1 MEQPKKNEHWH
12 VNNTSL
18 TGKTNNSIVKV
29 LEDKILSV
37 PNWRK
42 HKYKCDSKC
51 EEVYINGDYFV
62 ERFAEASET
71 LRVFSNPSRPA

>member
-1 MEQPKKNEHWH
+1 MEQPKKDEHWH

-18 TGKTNNSIVKV
+18 TGKDNNSIVKV
-29 LEDKILSV
+29 LEDKTLTV

-42 HKYKCDSKC
+42 HKYKCDRKG

-62 ERFAEASET
+62 ERFLHAEPK
-71 LRVFSNPSRPA
+71 LRVFSNPSYPA

>member
-1 MEQPKKNEHWH
+1 MEQPRKNEHWH

-18 TGKTNNSIVKV
+18 TGKDNNSIVKV
-29 LEDKILSV
+29 LEDKTLTV

-42 HKYKCDSKC
+42 HKYKCDRKG
-51 EEVYINGDYFV
+51 EEVWINGDYFV
-62 ERFAEASET
+62 EKFAEASET